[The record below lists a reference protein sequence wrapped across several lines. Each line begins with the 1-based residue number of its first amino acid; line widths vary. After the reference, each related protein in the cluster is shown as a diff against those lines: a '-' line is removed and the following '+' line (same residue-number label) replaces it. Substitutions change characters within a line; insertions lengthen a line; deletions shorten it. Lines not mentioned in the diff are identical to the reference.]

1 MRLRKNMKR
10 TAAAALALS
19 MAVSTAAV
27 PASAGYTIDMS
38 DASKITGDVEIK
50 QEADGS
56 GTKITISVGGVNKTD
71 QFQNNDKDDKITITG
86 DNTVTKSATTTTA
99 AADAAKDD
107 TKAPETTVTENKDG
121 TVINYTGEL
130 DAQPDQEVSRPDSQN
145 DQNDPEADQK
155 NQGDQADQNDP
166 EADQKNQGDQ
176 ADQND
181 PEADQKNQNDQK
193 ADQNDPEADQKNQN
207 DQKVDQ
213 NDPEADQS
221 GQNNQNEDSEDA
233 DAGIMTYEAPAPT
246 TLTSAV
252 ATAFRNVIKIINN
265 VAGAENA
272 LNITL
277 DNAKIE
283 SDSDAAMKI
292 SGKGDVNIELNG
304 SNVLTSGKHHAG
316 LEKNDKD
323 SKGRLT
329 IRDDLKNDG
338 TAKTDE
344 EKKAEEDAVAA
355 EKTGDAVKDVG
366 SLTATGGS
374 RGGAGIGGGAEDY
387 YDSKDTSSIVIDGG
401 KITATG
407 GEDAAGIGGGG
418 HCRASGGKVNK
429 DDPDDRSQTI
439 TINGGNIEATGI
451 GGGAFYNNWGG
462 DGAVTI
468 NGGHIKSKAQYGAGI
483 GGGWGGCFGGK
494 GDVLITGGVIEA
506 EGLGGAGIG
515 GGGSDYRSNVGFHH
529 GYQGGV
535 AKVKIRGEN
544 TVIKKAEGTLGAGIG
559 GGGASNDENYDYHYN
574 GGSAEIEITDG
585 ATVQEAVGGNGGAG
599 IGSGAGDGYQYHEVD
614 PYKTYAHVTI
624 KNATVEVAKSKSPS
638 KGKVYGAGIG
648 GGGTRGK
655 YWNGE
660 NVIRII
666 NSVIGRFQLDEN
678 GNYLLEEGT
687 GALGTNKSEGIG
699 RGSNESGELSTNYGK
714 NDVIIDNSWVPDGN
728 KMKQEFHHDWHD
740 TETLPTCTEDGE
752 KGSVCSLCGMKKT
765 EKIPALGHAW
775 GAWTVTTPATCTT
788 AGEKKHTCTVCSH
801 VETQEIPATGHQ
813 QTHIE
818 GKKEPTCT
826 EPGYTGDEVCD
837 ACGTVVKKGTVIP
850 ATGHHWVD
858 KGDGTHTCPDCGAT
872 EALPVNTNSALELR
886 VVDAEGMDQPFT
898 VSQNGTLRT
907 YTGAYDTAT
916 LTGDLDTLRYLQD
929 HGAQTIQFVTNG
941 QTSSF
946 VINDLLAQGSGSEVF
961 YLTHRG
967 AEEPT
972 LLLVEADH
980 SELVKD

>member
-1 MRLRKNMKR
+1 MKR

-38 DASKITGDVEIK
+38 GANITGDVEIK

-56 GTKITISVGGVNKTD
+56 GTKITISVDGHDKTTD
-71 QFQNNDKDDKITITG
+71 FSDGKEDDKITITG
-86 DNTVTKSATTTTA
+86 DNTVTKSAATTTA

-121 TVINYTGEL
+121 TVIDYTGKL

-166 EADQKNQGDQ
+166 EADQKNQ
-176 ADQND
+176 
-181 PEADQKNQNDQK
+181 
-193 ADQNDPEADQKNQN
+193 N

-213 NDPEADQS
+213 NDPKADQS
-221 GQNNQNEDSEDA
+221 NQNNQNKDSEDA

-252 ATAFRNVIKIINN
+252 AAAVRNVIKIINN

-283 SDSDAAMKI
+283 SDSKAAMKI
-292 SGKGDVNIELNG
+292 SGEGDVNIELNH
-304 SNVLTSGKHHAG
+304 SNVLTSGNAHAG
-316 LEKNDKD
+316 LEKSDED

-338 TAKTDE
+338 TEKTNE

-355 EKTGDAVKDVG
+355 QKTGDAVKDVG

-374 RGGAGIGGGAEDY
+374 DDSYGGAGIGGGCEFYGSGDT
-387 YDSKDTSSIVIDGG
+387 STSSIVINGG

-407 GEDAAGIGGGG
+407 GKKAAGIGGSAGG
-418 HCRASGGKVNK
+418 HGGRVNRK
-429 DDPDDRSQTI
+429 DPDDRSQTI
-439 TINGGNIEATGI
+439 TINGGNIKATGI
-451 GGGAFYNNWGG
+451 GGGSLYNGGG

-468 NGGHIKSKAQYGAGI
+468 TGGHIQSTAQYGAGI
-483 GGGWGGCFGGK
+483 GGGWGDDDEGGD

-506 EGLGGAGIG
+506 VGLGGAGIG
-515 GGGSDYRSNVGFHH
+515 GGGADNEDPNNFDGCL
-529 GYQGGV
+529 GGD
-535 AKVKIRGEN
+535 AKVEIRGKN
-544 TVIKKAEGTLGAGIG
+544 TIIKKAVGHLGAGIG
-559 GGGASNDENYDYHYN
+559 GGSTFVAAPGSLSYD

-585 ATVQEAVGGNGGAG
+585 ATVQEAVGGEGGAG
-599 IGSGAGDGYQYHEVD
+599 IGSGAGRGFQSD
-614 PYKTYAHVTI
+614 KTYAHVTI
-624 KNATVEVAKSKSPS
+624 KNATVESAKSGLPS

-648 GGGTRGK
+648 GGGTKGT

-666 NSVIGRFQLDEN
+666 NSVIGRFKLDQNGNREKDAN
-678 GNYLLEEGT
+678 GNYLLDTGA
-687 GALGTNKSEGIG
+687 GALGNNGSEGIG
-699 RGSNESGELSTNYGK
+699 RGANESGGLSGDLYGEYGN
-714 NDVIIDNSWVPDGN
+714 NDVIIDNSWVSEGN
-728 KMKQEFHHDWHD
+728 TMNQKFNHDWHY
-740 TETLPTCTEDGE
+740 TVTPPTCTKDGE
-752 KGSVCSLCGMKKT
+752 KFGECSRCGMKKT
-765 EKIPALGHAW
+765 EKIPALGHDW
-775 GAWTVTTPATCTT
+775 GDWTVTTPATCTNEGVET
-788 AGEKKHTCTVCSH
+788 RICNRDPSH
-801 VETQEIPATGHQ
+801 VETRTIPTTGHN
-813 QTHIE
+813 
-818 GKKEPTCT
+818 
-826 EPGYTGDEVCD
+826 
-837 ACGTVVKKGTVIP
+837 
-850 ATGHHWVD
+850 WVD
-858 KGDGTHTCPDCGAT
+858 NGNGTHTCTNCGAT
-872 EALPVNTNSALELR
+872 EAFGALELR
-886 VVDAEGMDQPFT
+886 VVDAEGMNKSFT

-907 YTGAYDTAT
+907 YTSAYDTAT
-916 LTGDLDTLRYLQD
+916 LTGDLNTLRYLQD

-946 VINDLLAQGSGSEVF
+946 DINDLLAQGSGSEVF

-967 AEEPT
+967 TEEPT

>member
-1 MRLRKNMKR
+1 MKR

-27 PASAGYTIDMS
+27 PASAGYSIDMS
-38 DASKITGDVEIK
+38 GANITGDVEIK

-56 GTKITISVGGVNKTD
+56 GTKITISVGGEDKTD
-71 QFQNNDKDDKITITG
+71 QFKNDDEDDKITITG
-86 DNTVTKSATTTTA
+86 DNTKSAATTTA

-121 TVINYTGEL
+121 TVIDYTGEL

-166 EADQKNQGDQ
+166 EADQKNQ

-181 PEADQKNQNDQK
+181 PEADQKNQGDQG
-193 ADQNDPEADQKNQN
+193 DQSDPEADQKNQN
-207 DQKVDQ
+207 DQKNQ
-213 NDPEADQS
+213 SDPEADQK
-221 GQNNQNEDSEDA
+221 NQNDQNKDSEDA

-252 ATAFRNVIKIINN
+252 AAAVRNVIKIINN

-283 SDSDAAMKI
+283 SDSKAAMKI
-292 SGKGDVNIELNG
+292 SGEGDVNIELNH
-304 SNVLTSGKHHAG
+304 SNVLTSGNAHAG
-316 LEKNDKD
+316 LEKSDED

-329 IRDDLKNDG
+329 IRDDLRNDG

-355 EKTGDAVKDVG
+355 GKTGDAVKDVG

-374 RGGAGIGGGAEDY
+374 DDSYGGAGIGGGCEFYGSGDT
-387 YDSKDTSSIVIDGG
+387 STSSIVINGG

-407 GEDAAGIGGGG
+407 GKKAAGIGGSAGG
-418 HCRASGGKVNK
+418 HGGRVNRK
-429 DDPDDRSQTI
+429 DPDDRSQTI
-439 TINGGNIEATGI
+439 IINGGNIKATGI
-451 GGGAFYNNWGG
+451 GGGSLYNGGG

-468 NGGHIKSKAQYGAGI
+468 TGGHIQSTAQYGAGI
-483 GGGWGGCFGGK
+483 GGGWGDDDEGGD

-506 EGLGGAGIG
+506 VGLGGAGIG
-515 GGGSDYRSNVGFHH
+515 GGGADNEDPNNFDGCL
-529 GYQGGV
+529 GGD
-535 AKVKIRGEN
+535 AKVEIRGKN
-544 TVIKKAEGTLGAGIG
+544 TIIKKAVGHLGAGIG
-559 GGGASNDENYDYHYN
+559 GGSTFVAAPGSLSYD

-585 ATVQEAVGGNGGAG
+585 ATVQEAVGGEGGAG
-599 IGSGAGDGYQYHEVD
+599 IGSGAGRGFQSD
-614 PYKTYAHVTI
+614 KTYAHVTI
-624 KNATVEVAKSKSPS
+624 KNATVESAKSGLPS
-638 KGKVYGAGIG
+638 KGNIYGAGIG
-648 GGGTRGK
+648 GGGTKGT

-666 NSVIGRFQLDEN
+666 NSVIGRFQLDQNGNREKDAN
-678 GNYLLEEGT
+678 GNYLLDTGA
-687 GALGTNKSEGIG
+687 GALGTHGSEGIG
-699 RGSNESGELSTNYGK
+699 RGANESGGLSGDLYGEYGN
-714 NDVIIDNSWVPDGN
+714 NDVIIDNSWVPDGD
-728 KMKQEFHHDWHD
+728 KMKQEFNHDWHY
-740 TETLPTCTEDGE
+740 TETLPTCTKDGE
-752 KGSVCSLCGMKKT
+752 KVGVCSRCGMKETK
-765 EKIPALGHAW
+765 KIPALGHDW
-775 GAWTVTTPATCTT
+775 GAWTVTTPATCTNEGVET
-788 AGEKKHTCTVCSH
+788 RICNRDPSH
-801 VETQEIPATGHQ
+801 VETRTIPTTGHN
-813 QTHIE
+813 
-818 GKKEPTCT
+818 
-826 EPGYTGDEVCD
+826 
-837 ACGTVVKKGTVIP
+837 
-850 ATGHHWVD
+850 WVD
-858 KGDGTHTCPDCGAT
+858 NGNGTHTCTNCGAT
-872 EALPVNTNSALELR
+872 EAFGALELR
-886 VVDAEGMDQPFT
+886 VVDAEGMNKSFT

-916 LTGDLDTLRYLQD
+916 LTGDLNTLRYLQD

-946 VINDLLAQGSGSEVF
+946 DINDLLAQGSGSEVF

>member
-19 MAVSTAAV
+19 MAVSAAAV
-27 PASAGYTIDMS
+27 PASAGYSIDMS
-38 DASKITGDVEIK
+38 DAAKITGDVEIK

-56 GTKITISVGGVNKTD
+56 GTKITISVGGENKTD
-71 QFQNNDKDDKITITG
+71 QFKNDDKDDKITITG
-86 DNTVTKSATTTTA
+86 DNTVTKSAATTTA

-121 TVINYTGEL
+121 TVISYTGEL

-176 ADQND
+176 ADQSD

-193 ADQNDPEADQKNQN
+193 NQSG
-207 DQKVDQ
+207 
-213 NDPEADQS
+213 PEADQS
-221 GQNNQNEDSEDA
+221 GQKNQNKDSEDA

-252 ATAFRNVIKIINN
+252 AAAVRNVIKIINN
-265 VAGAENA
+265 VAGEKNA

-292 SGKGDVNIELNG
+292 SGEGDVNIELNH
-304 SNVLTSGKHHAG
+304 SNVLTSGKSHAG
-316 LEKNDKD
+316 LEKSDDD
-323 SKGRLT
+323 SDGRLT
-329 IRDDLKNDG
+329 IRDDLRNDG
-338 TAKTDE
+338 TAKTGE

-355 EKTGDAVKDVG
+355 GKKGSEVENVG
-366 SLTATGGS
+366 SLTATGGNDG
-374 RGGAGIGGGAEDY
+374 RYGGAGIGGGSNSYLSGDT
-387 YDSKDTSSIVIDGG
+387 STSSIVIDGG
-401 KITATG
+401 KITATDG
-407 GEDAAGIGGGG
+407 GGAAGIGGGYFG
-418 HCRASGGKVNK
+418 NGGKVNQK
-429 DDPDDRSQTI
+429 DPDDRSQTI
-439 TINGGNIEATGI
+439 TINGGNIVATGI
-451 GGGAFYNNWGG
+451 GGGSAIYGRI
-462 DGAVTI
+462 GAVTI
-468 NGGHIKSKAQYGAGI
+468 TGGHIQSESKCGAGI
-483 GGGWGGCFGGK
+483 GGGWGDIYGGR

-515 GGGSDYRSNVGFHH
+515 GGGSDNTDPNDPNSALE
-529 GYQGGV
+529 GGD
-535 AKVKIRGEN
+535 AKVEIRGKN
-544 TVIKKAEGTLGAGIG
+544 TIIKKAEGTLGAGIG
-559 GGGASNDENYDYHYN
+559 GGSAFSAARYPALSK
-574 GGSAEIEITDG
+574 GGSAEIKITDG
-585 ATVQEAVGGNGGAG
+585 ATVQEAVGGEGGAG
-599 IGSGAGDGYQYHEVD
+599 IGSGAGDGYHSYKPH
-614 PYKTYAHVTI
+614 KTYAHVTI
-624 KNATVEVAKSKSPS
+624 KNATVESAKSGLHSRDNT
-638 KGKVYGAGIG
+638 YGAGIG
-648 GGGTRGK
+648 GGGTRGE

-666 NSVIGRFQLDEN
+666 NSVIGRFKLDQNGNRQKDEN
-678 GNYLLEEGT
+678 GNYLLEDGT
-687 GALGTNKSEGIG
+687 GALGNNGSEGIG
-699 RGSNESGELSTNYGK
+699 RGANERKELSEILNGK
-714 NDVIIDNSWVPDGN
+714 NDVIIDNSWVPDGD
-728 KMKQEFHHDWHD
+728 KMKQEFNHDWHD

-752 KGSVCSLCGMKKT
+752 KVWECSRCGMKKT

-775 GAWTVTTPATCTT
+775 GAWTVTTPATCTNEGVET
-788 AGEKKHTCTVCSH
+788 RICNRDPSH
-801 VETQEIPATGHQ
+801 VETRTIPTTGHN
-813 QTHIE
+813 
-818 GKKEPTCT
+818 
-826 EPGYTGDEVCD
+826 
-837 ACGTVVKKGTVIP
+837 
-850 ATGHHWVD
+850 WVD
-858 KGDGTHTCPDCGAT
+858 NGNGTHTCTNCGAT
-872 EALPVNTNSALELR
+872 EAFGALELR
-886 VVDAEGMDQPFT
+886 VVDAEGMNEPFT

-916 LTGDLDTLRYLQD
+916 LTGDLNTLRYLQD

-946 VINDLLAQGSGSEVF
+946 DINDLLAQGSGNEVF

>member
-1 MRLRKNMKR
+1 MKR

-38 DASKITGDVEIK
+38 DATKITGDVEIK

-56 GTKITISVGGVNKTD
+56 GTKITISVDGHDKTTD
-71 QFQNNDKDDKITITG
+71 FSDGKEDDKITITG
-86 DNTVTKSATTTTA
+86 DNTVTKSAATTTA

-121 TVINYTGEL
+121 TVISYTGEL

-155 NQGDQADQNDP
+155 NQGDQADQSDP

-176 ADQND
+176 G
-181 PEADQKNQNDQK
+181 
-193 ADQNDPEADQKNQN
+193 
-207 DQKVDQ
+207 
-213 NDPEADQS
+213 DPEADQS
-221 GQNNQNEDSEDA
+221 GQKNQNKDSEDA

-252 ATAFRNVIKIINN
+252 ATAVRNVIKIINK

-277 DNAKIE
+277 NNTTIK

-292 SGKGDVNIELNG
+292 SGEGDVNIELNG
-304 SNVLTSGKHHAG
+304 SNVLTSGKAHAG
-316 LEKNDKD
+316 LEKNDED
-323 SKGRLT
+323 SEGRLT

-338 TAKTDE
+338 KEKTGE

-355 EKTGDAVKDVG
+355 KKNGDAVKDVG
-366 SLTATGGS
+366 SLTATGGYS
-374 RGGAGIGGGAEDY
+374 VSDYGGAGIGGGSEAY
-387 YDSKDTSSIVIDGG
+387 YTGGSTSTSSIVINGG

-407 GEDAAGIGGGG
+407 GKKAAGIGGSAGG
-418 HCRASGGKVNK
+418 YGGRVNRK
-429 DDPDDRSQTI
+429 DPDDRSQTI
-439 TINGGNIEATGI
+439 TINGGNIKATGI
-451 GGGAFYNNWGG
+451 GGSSLYNGGG

-468 NGGHIKSKAQYGAGI
+468 TGGHIQSKAEYGAGI
-483 GGGWGGCFGGK
+483 GGGWSDFYGGK

-506 EGLGGAGIG
+506 EGL
-515 GGGSDYRSNVGFHH
+515 R
-529 GYQGGV
+529 
-535 AKVKIRGEN
+535 
-544 TVIKKAEGTLGAGIG
+544 GAGIG
-559 GGGASNDENYDYHYN
+559 GGGADNDDTGNYDGCLGGDAKVEIRGKNTIIQKAEGHLGAGIGGGSTFVAAPGSLLYD

-585 ATVQEAVGGNGGAG
+585 ATVQEAVGGEGGAG
-599 IGSGAGDGYQYHEVD
+599 IGSGAGRGYQSD
-614 PYKTYAHVTI
+614 KKYAHVTI
-624 KNATVEVAKSKSPS
+624 KNATVESAKSGLPS
-638 KGKVYGAGIG
+638 KGNIYGAGIG
-648 GGGTRGK
+648 GGGTKGEH
-655 YWNGE
+655 WNGE

-666 NSVIGRFQLDEN
+666 NSVIGRFKLDANGNCKKDEN
-678 GNYLLEEGT
+678 GNYLLDTGA
-687 GALGTNKSEGIG
+687 GALGTHGSEDIG
-699 RGSNESGELSTNYGK
+699 RGANEHGELSGDLYGEYGN
-714 NDVIIDNSWVPDGN
+714 NDVIIDNSWVSEGN
-728 KMKQEFHHDWHD
+728 TMKQEFNHDWHY
-740 TETLPTCTEDGE
+740 TETLPTCTKDGE
-752 KGSVCSLCGMKKT
+752 KVGVCSRCGMKETK
-765 EKIPALGHAW
+765 KISALGHDW
-775 GAWTVTTPATCTT
+775 GAWTVTTPATCTNEGVET
-788 AGEKKHTCTVCSH
+788 RICNRDSSH
-801 VETQEIPATGHQ
+801 VETRTIPTTGHN
-813 QTHIE
+813 
-818 GKKEPTCT
+818 
-826 EPGYTGDEVCD
+826 
-837 ACGTVVKKGTVIP
+837 
-850 ATGHHWVD
+850 WVD
-858 KGDGTHTCPDCGAT
+858 NGTGTHTCTNCGAT
-872 EALPVNTNSALELR
+872 EAFGALELR
-886 VVDAEGMDQPFT
+886 VVDAEGMNKSFT

-916 LTGDLDTLRYLQD
+916 LTGDLNTLRYLQD

-946 VINDLLAQGSGSEVF
+946 DINDLLAQGSGNEVF

>member
-38 DASKITGDVEIK
+38 DAKITGDVEIK

-56 GTKITISVGGVNKTD
+56 GTKITISVDGHDKTTD
-71 QFQNNDKDDKITITG
+71 FSDGKEDDKITITG
-86 DNTVTKSATTTTA
+86 DNTKSAATTTA

-121 TVINYTGEL
+121 TVIDYTGKL

-176 ADQND
+176 GDQSD
-181 PEADQKNQNDQK
+181 PEADQKNQND
-193 ADQNDPEADQKNQN
+193 
-207 DQKVDQ
+207 
-213 NDPEADQS
+213 PEADQS
-221 GQNNQNEDSEDA
+221 NQKNQNKDSEDA

-252 ATAFRNVIKIINN
+252 ATAVRNVIKIINK

-292 SGKGDVNIELNG
+292 SGEGDVNIELNR
-304 SNVLTSGKHHAG
+304 SNVLTSGGHHAG

-323 SKGRLT
+323 SSGRLT

-355 EKTGDAVKDVG
+355 GETTGDAVEDVG
-366 SLTATGGS
+366 SLTATATGGS
-374 RGGAGIGGGAEDY
+374 SGGAGIGGGAEGY
-387 YDSKDTSSIVIDGG
+387 YDTKDTSSIVINGG

-407 GEDAAGIGGGG
+407 GEGATGIGGGYWG
-418 HCRASGGKVNK
+418 DGGKVNK
-429 DDPDDRSQTI
+429 NDPDDRSQTI
-439 TINGGNIEATGI
+439 TINGGNIKATGI
-451 GGGAFYNNWGG
+451 GGGAFSNNWGRT
-462 DGAVTI
+462 GAVTI
-468 NGGHIKSKAQYGAGI
+468 NGGHIQSKAQYGAGI
-483 GGGWGGCFGGK
+483 GGGWGGQLGGK
-494 GDVLITGGVIEA
+494 GDVLITGGEIEA
-506 EGLGGAGIG
+506 EGLRGAGIG
-515 GGGSDYRSNVGFHH
+515 GGGSESNDSGNE
-529 GYQGGV
+529 GGV
-535 AKVKIRGEN
+535 AKVKIRGKN
-544 TVIKKAEGTLGAGIG
+544 TVIKKAEGTFGAGIG
-559 GGGASNDENYDYHYN
+559 GGGASNPEQHKYHYD

-599 IGSGAGDGYQYHEVD
+599 IGSGAGDGYQYYEVD

-624 KNATVEVAKSKSPS
+624 KNATVEVAKSDSPS
-638 KGKVYGAGIG
+638 KSNTYGAGAGIG

-660 NVIRII
+660 NVITII
-666 NSVIGRFQLDEN
+666 NSVIGRFKLDEN
-678 GNYLLEEGT
+678 GNRQKDANGNYLLDTGA
-687 GALGTNKSEGIG
+687 GALGTHGSEGIG
-699 RGSNESGELSTNYGK
+699 RGANESGELSKNYGK
-714 NDVIIDNSWVPDGN
+714 NDVIIDNSWVPDGD
-728 KMKQEFHHDWHD
+728 KMKQEFNHDWHD
-740 TETLPTCTEDGE
+740 TETLPTCTEAGE
-752 KGSVCSLCGMKKT
+752 KGKVCSRCGMKET
-765 EKIPALGHAW
+765 EKIPALGHDW
-775 GAWTVTTPATCTT
+775 GAWTVTTPATCTKEGVET
-788 AGEKKHTCTVCSH
+788 RICNRNSSH
-801 VETQEIPATGHQ
+801 VETRTIPTTGHN
-813 QTHIE
+813 
-818 GKKEPTCT
+818 
-826 EPGYTGDEVCD
+826 
-837 ACGTVVKKGTVIP
+837 
-850 ATGHHWVD
+850 WVD
-858 KGDGTHTCPDCGAT
+858 NGNGTHTCTNCGAT
-872 EALPVNTNSALELR
+872 EAFGALELR
-886 VVDAEGMDQPFT
+886 VVDAEGMNKPFT

-916 LTGDLDTLRYLQD
+916 LTGDLNTLRYLQD
-929 HGAQTIQFVTNG
+929 HGTQTIQFVTNG

-946 VINDLLAQGSGSEVF
+946 DINDLLAQGSGSEVF

>member
-27 PASAGYTIDMS
+27 PASAGYNIDMS
-38 DASKITGDVEIK
+38 DATKITGDVEIK

-56 GTKITISVGGVNKTD
+56 GTKITISVDGHDKTTD
-71 QFQNNDKDDKITITG
+71 FSDGKEDDKITITG
-86 DNTVTKSATTTTA
+86 DNTVTKSAATTTA

-121 TVINYTGEL
+121 TVISYTGEL

-176 ADQND
+176 
-181 PEADQKNQNDQK
+181 
-193 ADQNDPEADQKNQN
+193 
-207 DQKVDQ
+207 

-221 GQNNQNEDSEDA
+221 GQKNQNKDSEDA

-252 ATAFRNVIKIINN
+252 ATAVRNVIKIINN
-265 VAGAENA
+265 VAGEKNA

-277 DNAKIE
+277 NNATIK
-283 SDSDAAMKI
+283 SDSKAAMKI
-292 SGKGDVNIELNG
+292 SGEGDVNIELNG
-304 SNVLTSGKHHAG
+304 SNVLTSGEAHAG

-355 EKTGDAVKDVG
+355 EGSGDAVKDVG

-374 RGGAGIGGGAEDY
+374 YGGDGGAGIGGGGAY
-387 YDSKDTSSIVIDGG
+387 YSSGKNTSSIVINGG

-407 GEDAAGIGGGG
+407 GEGAAGIGGGG
-418 HCRASGGKVNK
+418 LCSGYGGKVNK
-429 DDPDDRSQTI
+429 NDPDDRSQTI
-439 TINGGNIEATGI
+439 TINGGNIEAAGI
-451 GGGAFYNNWGG
+451 GGASMYNNGG
-462 DGAVTI
+462 NGAVTI
-468 NGGHIKSKAQYGAGI
+468 TGGHIKSEGKYGAGI
-483 GGGWGGCFGGK
+483 GGGWGGYIGGD

-506 EGLGGAGIG
+506 EGLRGAGIG
-515 GGGSDYRSNVGFHH
+515 GGGSDYDRNDPNRGSL
-529 GYQGGV
+529 GGD
-535 AKVKIRGEN
+535 AKVKIRGKN
-544 TVIKKAEGTLGAGIG
+544 TIINKAEGKLGAGIG
-559 GGGASNDENYDYHYN
+559 GGSVYNPSISGLHN

-585 ATVQEAVGGNGGAG
+585 ATVKEAVGGTGGAG
-599 IGSGAGDGYQYHEVD
+599 IGSGAGDGFDHLYV
-614 PYKTYAHVTI
+614 YKTNAHVTI

-648 GGGTRGK
+648 GGGTRGH
-655 YWNGE
+655 YWFGE
-660 NVIRII
+660 NVITII
-666 NSVIGRFQLDEN
+666 NSVIGRFQLDANGNREKDAN
-678 GNYLLEEGT
+678 GNYLLESGT
-687 GALGTNKSEGIG
+687 GALGTHGSEGIG
-699 RGSNESGELSTNYGK
+699 RGANELGEMSEILDGK
-714 NDVIIDNSWVPDGN
+714 NDVIIDNSWVPNGD
-728 KMKQEFHHDWHD
+728 KMKQEFNHLWSD

-752 KGSVCSLCGMKKT
+752 KGRECSRCGMKET
-765 EKIPALGHAW
+765 EKIPALGHDW
-775 GAWTVTTPATCTT
+775 GAWTVTTPATCTNEGVET
-788 AGEKKHTCTVCSH
+788 RICNRDSSH
-801 VETQEIPATGHQ
+801 VETRTIPATGHN
-813 QTHIE
+813 
-818 GKKEPTCT
+818 
-826 EPGYTGDEVCD
+826 
-837 ACGTVVKKGTVIP
+837 
-850 ATGHHWVD
+850 WVD
-858 KGDGTHTCPDCGAT
+858 NGNGTHTCTNCGAT
-872 EALPVNTNSALELR
+872 EAFGALELR
-886 VVDAEGMDQPFT
+886 VVDAEGMNKPFT

-916 LTGDLDTLRYLQD
+916 LTGDLNTLRYLQD

-946 VINDLLAQGSGSEVF
+946 DINDLLAQGSGSEVF

>member
-19 MAVSTAAV
+19 MAVSAAAV
-27 PASAGYTIDMS
+27 PASAGYSIDMS
-38 DASKITGDVEIK
+38 DAEITGDVEIK
-50 QEADGS
+50 QEADSNGKA
-56 GTKITISVGGVNKTD
+56 TITISVGGENKTD
-71 QFQNNDKDDKITITG
+71 HFKNDDKDDKITITG
-86 DNTVTKSATTTTA
+86 DNTKSAATTTA

-121 TVINYTGEL
+121 TVIDYTGEL

-155 NQGDQADQNDP
+155 NQGDQ
-166 EADQKNQGDQ
+166 GDQ
-176 ADQND
+176 S
-181 PEADQKNQNDQK
+181 
-193 ADQNDPEADQKNQN
+193 DPEADQKNQN

-213 NDPEADQS
+213 NDPKADQS
-221 GQNNQNEDSEDA
+221 GQKNQNKDSEDA

-252 ATAFRNVIKIINN
+252 AAVISKVVKIINN

-277 DNAKIE
+277 DNATIK

-292 SGKGDVNIELNG
+292 SGEGDVNIELNH
-304 SNVLTSGKHHAG
+304 SNVLTSGECHAG
-316 LEKNDKD
+316 LEKNDRD

-355 EKTGDAVKDVG
+355 GETGDAVKDVG

-374 RGGAGIGGGAEDY
+374 YGGDGGAGIGGGGRY
-387 YDSKDTSSIVIDGG
+387 YYNGKDTSSIVINGG

-407 GEDAAGIGGGG
+407 GEGAAGIGGGYWG
-418 HCRASGGKVNK
+418 DGGKVNK
-429 DDPDDRSQTI
+429 KDPDDRSQTI
-439 TINGGNIEATGI
+439 TINGGNIKATGI
-451 GGGAFYNNWGG
+451 GGGAFSNNWGRT
-462 DGAVTI
+462 GAVTI
-468 NGGHIKSKAQYGAGI
+468 NGGHIQSKAQYGAGI
-483 GGGWGGCFGGK
+483 GGGWGGQMGGK
-494 GDVLITGGVIEA
+494 GDVLITGGEIEA
-506 EGLGGAGIG
+506 EGLRGAGIG
-515 GGGSDYRSNVGFHH
+515 GGGSVSNDSGN
-529 GYQGGV
+529 QGGV

-544 TVIKKAEGTLGAGIG
+544 TIIKKAEGTFGAGIG
-559 GGGASNDENYDYHYN
+559 GGGASNPEQHKYHYN

-585 ATVQEAVGGNGGAG
+585 ATVEEAVGGNGGAG
-599 IGSGAGDGYQYHEVD
+599 IGSGAGDGYQYYEVD

-624 KNATVEVAKSKSPS
+624 KNATVEVAKSDSPS
-638 KGKVYGAGIG
+638 KSNTYGAGIG
-648 GGGTRGK
+648 GGGTRGT

-678 GNYLLEEGT
+678 GNRKKDANGNYLLESGT
-687 GALGTNKSEGIG
+687 GALGTHGSEGIG
-699 RGSNESGELSTNYGK
+699 RGANESGELSKNYGN
-714 NDVIIDNSWVPDGN
+714 NDVIIDNSWVPDGD
-728 KMKQEFHHDWHD
+728 KIKQEFNHDWSDWSD
-740 TETLPTCTEDGE
+740 TETLPTCTEAGE
-752 KGSVCSLCGMKKT
+752 KGRECSRCGMKETK
-765 EKIPALGHAW
+765 KIPALGHEW
-775 GAWTVTTPATCTT
+775 GDWTVTTPATCTNEGVET
-788 AGEKKHTCTVCSH
+788 RICNRDPSH
-801 VETQEIPATGHQ
+801 VETRTIPTTGHN
-813 QTHIE
+813 
-818 GKKEPTCT
+818 
-826 EPGYTGDEVCD
+826 
-837 ACGTVVKKGTVIP
+837 
-850 ATGHHWVD
+850 WVD
-858 KGDGTHTCPDCGAT
+858 NGNGTHTCTNCGAT
-872 EALPVNTNSALELR
+872 EAFGALELR
-886 VVDAEGMDQPFT
+886 VVDAEGMNKSFT

-916 LTGDLDTLRYLQD
+916 LTGDLNTLRYLQD

-946 VINDLLAQGSGSEVF
+946 DINDLLAQGSGSEVF

-967 AEEPT
+967 TEEPT

>member
-1 MRLRKNMKR
+1 MKR

-38 DASKITGDVEIK
+38 GANITGDVEIK

-56 GTKITISVGGVNKTD
+56 GTKITISVDGHDKTTD
-71 QFQNNDKDDKITITG
+71 FSDGKEDDKITITG
-86 DNTVTKSATTTTA
+86 DNTVTKSAATTTA

-121 TVINYTGEL
+121 TVIDYTGKL

-166 EADQKNQGDQ
+166 EADQKNQ
-176 ADQND
+176 
-181 PEADQKNQNDQK
+181 
-193 ADQNDPEADQKNQN
+193 N

-213 NDPEADQS
+213 NDPKADQS
-221 GQNNQNEDSEDA
+221 NQNNQNTDSEDA

-252 ATAFRNVIKIINN
+252 AAAVRNVIKIINN

-283 SDSDAAMKI
+283 SDSKAAMKI
-292 SGKGDVNIELNG
+292 SGEGDVNIELNH
-304 SNVLTSGKHHAG
+304 SNVLTSGNAHAG
-316 LEKNDKD
+316 LEKSDED

-338 TAKTDE
+338 TEKTNE

-355 EKTGDAVKDVG
+355 QKTGDAVKDVG

-374 RGGAGIGGGAEDY
+374 DDSYGGAGIGGGCEFYGSGDT
-387 YDSKDTSSIVIDGG
+387 STSSIVINGG

-407 GEDAAGIGGGG
+407 GKKAAGIGGSAGG
-418 HCRASGGKVNK
+418 HGGRVNRK
-429 DDPDDRSQTI
+429 DPDDRSQTI
-439 TINGGNIEATGI
+439 TINGGNIKATGM
-451 GGGAFYNNWGG
+451 GGGSLYNGGG

-468 NGGHIKSKAQYGAGI
+468 TGGHIQSTAQYGAGI
-483 GGGWGGCFGGK
+483 GGGWGDDDEGGD

-506 EGLGGAGIG
+506 VGLGGAGIG
-515 GGGSDYRSNVGFHH
+515 GGGADNEDPNNFDGCL
-529 GYQGGV
+529 GGD
-535 AKVKIRGEN
+535 AKVEIRGKN
-544 TVIKKAEGTLGAGIG
+544 TIIKKAVGHLGAGIG
-559 GGGASNDENYDYHYN
+559 GGSTFVAAPGSLSYD

-585 ATVQEAVGGNGGAG
+585 ATVQEAVGGEGGAG
-599 IGSGAGDGYQYHEVD
+599 IGSGAGRGFQSD
-614 PYKTYAHVTI
+614 KTYAHVTI
-624 KNATVEVAKSKSPS
+624 KNATVESAKSGLPS

-648 GGGTRGK
+648 GGGTKGT

-666 NSVIGRFQLDEN
+666 NSVIGRFKLDQNGNREKDAN
-678 GNYLLEEGT
+678 GNYLLDTGA
-687 GALGTNKSEGIG
+687 GALGNNGSEGIG
-699 RGSNESGELSTNYGK
+699 RGANESGGLSGDLYGEYGN
-714 NDVIIDNSWVPDGN
+714 NDVIIDNSWVSEGN
-728 KMKQEFHHDWHD
+728 TMNQKFNHDWHY
-740 TETLPTCTEDGE
+740 TVTPPTCTKDGE
-752 KGSVCSLCGMKKT
+752 KFGECSRCGMKKT
-765 EKIPALGHAW
+765 EKIPALGHDW
-775 GAWTVTTPATCTT
+775 GDWTVTTPATCTNEGVET
-788 AGEKKHTCTVCSH
+788 RICNRDPSH
-801 VETQEIPATGHQ
+801 VETRTIPTTGHN
-813 QTHIE
+813 
-818 GKKEPTCT
+818 
-826 EPGYTGDEVCD
+826 
-837 ACGTVVKKGTVIP
+837 
-850 ATGHHWVD
+850 WVD
-858 KGDGTHTCPDCGAT
+858 NGNGTHTCTNCGAT
-872 EALPVNTNSALELR
+872 EAFGALELR
-886 VVDAEGMDQPFT
+886 VVDAEGMNKSFT

-907 YTGAYDTAT
+907 YTSAYDTAT
-916 LTGDLDTLRYLQD
+916 LTGDLNTLRYLQD

-946 VINDLLAQGSGSEVF
+946 DINDLLAQGSGSEVF

-967 AEEPT
+967 TEEPT